1 MRRIESPHQC
11 RGVSMSRRRV
21 ARPTRKIIAD
31 GVDGVQAMLGHMEQF
46 VSNVTPVDEQTAR
59 AKAGPAWQGS
69 KLVFTTRYGTPV
81 EPRNFLRSWDARRIK
96 AGVRKITVH
105 DARRTCGSL
114 LADLDVNPRVAM
126 QILRH
131 AQFSL
136 TMEIYT
142 VASSK
147 AHP

>member
-1 MRRIESPHQC
+1 
-11 RGVSMSRRRV
+11 
-21 ARPTRKIIAD
+21 
-31 GVDGVQAMLGHMEQF
+31 MLGHMEQF

-142 VASSK
+142 VTSSK